1 MRERVAVSAGIVKQ
15 FQQAMSLERF
25 AQARTLAEQALAAS
39 PDDAVAHDMVRSA
52 LVGLSMYEAALN
64 SARRVTEL
72 LPMHAGG
79 WSSYGAILGVLER
92 EGAAGAFARAV
103 ELEPEQVG
111 FRLELITALLNE
123 KRLAEAEAACRAA
136 LERWPGETGLVF
148 RLAAA
153 LSEQG
158 RPGEAAAELG
168 AALFKDPA
176 NLHLAMTMCA
186 NSNYAWCE
194 DQAANIARHK
204 NFGRLVMLADPRTPM
219 KHVKPKL
226 GGAAAPGLKA
236 GGRGK
241 DGRLRVGFLSS
252 DFRSHSVAWF
262 IEPVLM
268 HLDRAKFEVIA
279 YSSDPREDEVTR
291 RLQRA
296 VALGPVAEGEA
307 SAGVSAGGATGAASA
322 GNALK
327 GWRRVAMMDGYR
339 AAKMMVDDRV
349 DVLVE
354 LNGLTAGGRWDL
366 LRLKPAPI
374 QITYCG
380 YPNTTGIPSVDYRV
394 VDSATD
400 PVEDGDPAQ
409 KACVEKLVRLD
420 PCFLCYRPARAE
432 VMGPSRGECG
442 RGVDAGAVIFGSF
455 NNLTKVSEVCLSAW
469 GRVLCEVAGSMLV
482 IKSPALADESVR
494 ALSEKRLSAAG
505 VDLSRVKLMGG
516 DKSTAEHLGRYREI
530 DVALDTF
537 PYAGTTTT
545 CEALVMGVPVVCL
558 CRAFQ
563 KGGSHAERVGASLLR
578 CVGLEELAAG
588 KVDEFVQRAAELARD
603 TRRLEELHRTL
614 RGRLMGS
621 ALCDGPGH
629 ARRFGEAI
637 VQAWNGWVG
646 S

>member
-15 FQQAMSLERF
+15 FQQAMSQERF
-25 AQARTLAEQALAAS
+25 AQARSLAEQALSAS

-72 LPMHAGG
+72 LPTHAGG

-92 EGAAGAFARAV
+92 EGAAAAFTRAV
-103 ELEPEQVG
+103 ELEPEQVT

-123 KRLAEAEAACRAA
+123 RKLAEAERECRLAM
-136 LERWPGETGLVF
+136 EKWPGETGLVF

-158 RPGEAAAELG
+158 KPGEAAAELG

-194 DQAANIARHK
+194 DQSANIARHK

-219 KHVKPKL
+219 KHVKPKA
-226 GGAAAPGLKA
+226 GGATPTGLKA
-236 GGRGK
+236 PGRGK

-252 DFRSHSVAWF
+252 DFRAHSVAWF

-268 HLDRAKFEVIA
+268 HLDRSKFEVLA
-279 YSSDPREDEVTR
+279 YSSDPREDAVTR

-296 VALGPVAEGEA
+296 VALGPMAEGEEGGA
-307 SAGVSAGGATGAASA
+307 VASAGGA
-322 GNALK
+322 GNAVK

-339 AAKMMVDDRV
+339 AAKLMVDDRV

-354 LNGLTAGGRWDL
+354 LNGLTAGARWDL

-400 PVEDGDPAQ
+400 PLEDGDPAQ
-409 KACVEKLVRLD
+409 KACVEKLIRLD
-420 PCFLCYRPARAE
+420 PCFLCYRPASAA

-442 RGVDAGAVIFGSF
+442 RGVDAGAVVFGSF

-469 GRVLCEVAGSMLV
+469 GRVLRQVAGSTLV

-494 ALSEKRLSAAG
+494 ALSVQRLAAAG
-505 VDLSRVKLMGG
+505 IDPSRVRLMGG
-516 DKSTAEHLGRYREI
+516 EKSTAEHLGRYREI
-530 DVALDTF
+530 DIALDTF

-545 CEALVMGVPVVCL
+545 CEALVMGVPVVCM
-558 CRAFQ
+558 CRAMV

-578 CVGLEELAAG
+578 CVGLEDLAAESVEG
-588 KVDEFVQRAAELARD
+588 FVQNAAGLARD

-629 ARRFGEAI
+629 AQRFGDA
-637 VQAWNGWVG
+637 VAQAWNAWAG

>member
-1 MRERVAVSAGIVKQ
+1 MRDRVAVSAGIVKQ
-15 FQQAMSLERF
+15 FQQAMSQERY

-39 PDDAVAHDMVRSA
+39 PDDAVSHDMVRSA

-92 EGAAGAFARAV
+92 EGAAAAFARAV

-123 KRLAEAEAACRAA
+123 RRLAEAERACRAA

-219 KHVKPKL
+219 KHVKPKM
-226 GGAAAPGLKA
+226 GGVMPTGLKA

-268 HLDRAKFEVIA
+268 HLDRSKFEVIA
-279 YSSDPREDEVTR
+279 YSSDPREDEVTK
-291 RLQRA
+291 RLQR
-296 VALGPVAEGEA
+296 
-307 SAGVSAGGATGAASA
+307 
-322 GNALK
+322 
-327 GWRRVAMMDGYR
+327 
-339 AAKMMVDDRV
+339 DR
-349 DVLVE
+349 
-354 LNGLTAGGRWDL
+354 
-366 LRLKPAPI
+366 K
-374 QITYCG
+374 
-380 YPNTTGIPSVDYRV
+380 SVV
-394 VDSATD
+394 
-400 PVEDGDPAQ
+400 
-409 KACVEKLVRLD
+409 
-420 PCFLCYRPARAE
+420 
-432 VMGPSRGECG
+432 
-442 RGVDAGAVIFGSF
+442 
-455 NNLTKVSEVCLSAW
+455 
-469 GRVLCEVAGSMLV
+469 
-482 IKSPALADESVR
+482 
-494 ALSEKRLSAAG
+494 
-505 VDLSRVKLMGG
+505 
-516 DKSTAEHLGRYREI
+516 
-530 DVALDTF
+530 
-537 PYAGTTTT
+537 
-545 CEALVMGVPVVCL
+545 
-558 CRAFQ
+558 
-563 KGGSHAERVGASLLR
+563 
-578 CVGLEELAAG
+578 
-588 KVDEFVQRAAELARD
+588 
-603 TRRLEELHRTL
+603 
-614 RGRLMGS
+614 
-621 ALCDGPGH
+621 
-629 ARRFGEAI
+629 
-637 VQAWNGWVG
+637 
-646 S
+646 

>member
-1 MRERVAVSAGIVKQ
+1 MRNRVAVSAGIVKQ
-15 FQQAMSLERF
+15 FQQAMSQERY

-111 FRLELITALLNE
+111 FRLEFITALLNE
-123 KRLAEAEAACRAA
+123 RRLAEAERACRSA

-158 RPGEAAAELG
+158 RPGDAAAELG

-219 KHVKPKL
+219 KHVKPKM
-226 GGAAAPGLKA
+226 GGVMPTGLKA

-252 DFRSHSVAWF
+252 DFRAHSVAWF

-279 YSSDPREDEVTR
+279 YSSDPREDDVTR

-296 VALGPVAEGEA
+296 VALGAMAEKGEEG
-307 SAGVSAGGATGAASA
+307 AGAVNAGGAGNVGGAV
-322 GNALK
+322 K

-339 AAKMMVDDRV
+339 AARAMVEDRV

-409 KACVEKLVRLD
+409 RACVEKLIRLD
-420 PCFLCYRPARAE
+420 PCFLCYRPASSA
-432 VMGPSRGECG
+432 VMGASRGECG
-442 RGVDAGAVIFGSF
+442 RGVDAGAVVFGSF

-469 GRVLCEVAGSMLV
+469 GWVLREVVGSTLV
-482 IKSPALADESVR
+482 IKSPALADASVR
-494 ALSEKRLSAAG
+494 ALSEKRLAAAG
-505 VDLSRVKLMGG
+505 VELSRVKLLGG
-516 DKSTAEHLGRYREI
+516 DKGTAEHLGRYREI
-530 DVALDTF
+530 DIALDTF

-558 CRAFQ
+558 CRSFA

-578 CVGLEELAAG
+578 CVGLEDLAAG
-588 KVDEFVQRAAELARD
+588 SIDEFVTTAATLARD

-614 RGRLMGS
+614 RGKLMGS

-629 ARRFGEAI
+629 AGRFGEAI
-637 VQAWNGWVG
+637 VRAWNGWVG